1 MPSVAA
7 GSRTIP
13 AMLDVTPKLLAA
25 AEAAL
30 AAAGAPLSAA
40 ELVAAMAADG
50 SWVSAS
56 KTPAATVSAALY
68 VDIKTRGEVSPF
80 VKSGPGLFGLRGR
93 DPEVQSKLTG
103 ADKSAKGKSDG
114 TATGDGEGFRAW
126 MFQAN
131 AALYDLV
138 AEAQTHRDEEWN
150 APVYRDRLTPGDPAI
165 FMVVGPDAGIHVT
178 GRVAGLPFQGVDESG
193 KPAWRVKVEY
203 DDLVKPPLTRE
214 EILADPELS
223 PWYPF
228 RGLPGTIFAIPLDIY
243 APLALRL
250 ESRVAKLGGPS
261 DFDPTLHKAR
271 MALADHEVA
280 VRGKLLEAVRL
291 LHYTEFEHLVVR
303 LLTSLGFEVVHVGK
317 SGDGGVDV
325 RGFEPSPLGK
335 RPVIVQAKRYGES
348 NHVGPGTVQALRG
361 ARYPGEHAY
370 LVTTTSFTSGAAAA
384 ATASG
389 FEPVE
394 LVDGEQLAELL
405 LHHAIGVVRES
416 EAVVWQLNTAD
427 LKSSG

>member
-1 MPSVAA
+1 
-7 GSRTIP
+7 
-13 AMLDVTPKLLAA
+13 MLDVTPKLLAA

-30 AAAGAPLSAA
+30 AAAGAPQAAA
-40 ELVAAMAADG
+40 ELVAVMAADG

-68 VDIKTRGEVSPF
+68 VDIKTRGDASPF

-93 DPEVQSKLTG
+93 DPETQSKPAG
-103 ADKSAKGKSDG
+103 ADKSAKGKSDAA
-114 TATGDGEGFRAW
+114 ATGDGEGFRAW

-131 AALYDLV
+131 PALYDLV

-178 GRVAGLPFQGVDESG
+178 GRIAGLPFQGVDELG
-193 KPAWRVKVEY
+193 KPGWRVKVEY
-203 DDLVKPPLTRE
+203 DDLVKPALARE
-214 EILADPELS
+214 EVLADPELS

-250 ESRVAKLGGPS
+250 ESRVVTLGGPS

-271 MALADHEVA
+271 MALAAHDAA
-280 VRGKLLEAVRL
+280 VRGKLLEAVRQ

-303 LLTSLGFEVVHVGK
+303 LLTSLGFEVIHWGK

-361 ARYPGEHAY
+361 ARFPGEHAY

-394 LVDGEQLAELL
+394 LVDGEQLTDLL
-405 LHHAIGVVRES
+405 LRQAIGVVRES